1 MNKFI
6 AYRNILLNYA
16 FKLLPIRKKQ
26 IYCCSFHGQYGD
38 SPRRIS
44 EELKKQYPDVRIIW
58 EIGMKSNEIIPDYIV
73 KVKPFST
80 KSVLYRSMSKITI
93 DNYLGWSYGYENVN
107 SFKLKLVEKQKK
119 KGQFGIATW
128 HGTPLKHISIDE
140 KQYIGKN
147 VMFYSMADLLMCN
160 SFFMKKLYDRINF
173 RKIPILMSGTPR
185 NDILFINKKD
195 RNIQLRKKL
204 ELPVNKKIILYAPT
218 FRADNL
224 KMGGLSQI
232 ESFDFEKLFSALE
245 EKFNGEWCFVF
256 RAHDSVVEL
265 INKRGI
271 KETETFK
278 LGNKGD
284 DMAEYLY
291 VSDVLLTDYSSSFFD
306 YSLCKRPCF
315 LYCPDLEH
323 YKNVERGLYF
333 SMDDLPFPLAMNP
346 DALYQCIKDFDM
358 NKYQYNI
365 DSFLES
371 LGNIEDGNATVKIM
385 KVIKKIMED

>member
-1 MNKFI
+1 VNKFI
-6 AYRNILLNYA
+6 AYRNILLNYL
-16 FKLLPIRKKQ
+16 FKILPIRKKQ

-44 EELKKQYPDVRIIW
+44 EELKRQCPDSRIIW
-58 EIGMKSNEIIPDYIV
+58 EIGMKSNEAIPDYIV
-73 KVKPFST
+73 KVKPFSI
-80 KSVLYRSMSKITI
+80 KSILYRSMSQITV
-93 DNYLGWSYGYENVN
+93 DNYFGWSYGYENAN
-107 SFKLKLVEKQKK
+107 SFKLRFLEKQKK

-128 HGTPLKHISIDE
+128 HGTPLKHINLDE
-140 KQYIGKN
+140 DQYSGKK
-147 VMFYSMADLLMCN
+147 VDFYSTADLLMCN
-160 SFFMKKLYDRINF
+160 STFMQDLYNRINF
-173 RKIPILMSGTPR
+173 KKIPILMSGTPR
-185 NDILFINKKD
+185 NDIFFINEKNK
-195 RNIQLRKKL
+195 NKKL
-204 ELPVNKKIILYAPT
+204 REKLGLPVNKKIILYAPT

-224 KMGGLSQI
+224 EMGGLSQI
-232 ESFDFEKLFSALE
+232 ESLDFQKLFSALE
-245 EKFNGEWCFVF
+245 ETFNGEWCFVF

-306 YSLCKRPCF
+306 FSLCKRPCF

-333 SMDDLPFPLAMNP
+333 SMSDLPFPLAETP
-346 DALYQCIKDFDM
+346 DALCQSIKDFDM
-358 NKYQYNI
+358 KNYECNV
-365 DSFLES
+365 DAFLES
-371 LGNIEDGNATVKIM
+371 LGNIEDGNATKKII
-385 KVIKKIMED
+385 KVITEMLED